1 MSIGN
6 MGMSEKIESY
16 ATYSVSDKGKS
27 GRTYGEYGKTIG
39 DPTLSEEGKKYYE
52 ELKQKYSNMD
62 FVLVSRDMKDRAQ
75 AQAASY
81 ANPAKMVVLID
92 EDKIERMATDEAYRK
107 KYEAIIS
114 GATNQLAQVKKSISS
129 TGADVLGFGM
139 QVNDSGLP
147 YFFAVLKTSSA
158 AQKARIEKKTE
169 EKRAEKMETKK
180 KAVKEAEEERIEEKR
195 SERKHI
201 RDKDRETVTIE
212 ADSIEELAKKNYG
225 FYVFRKSQYDF
236 VTGGDKIGT
245 AYRFSSI
252 RKIIELHYNQKGCKL
267 EIRVYSFFMEAK
279 NERYDAYNRGPSS
292 QAVRRKIVR
301 NICR

>member
-62 FVLVSRDMKDRAQ
+62 FILVSRDMKDRAQ
-75 AQAASY
+75 AQVASY

-114 GATNQLAQVKKSISS
+114 GATNQLAQVKTSISS

-147 YFFAVLKTSSA
+147 SFFAVLKTSSA
-158 AQKARIEKKTE
+158 SQKARIEKKAEENRAKKKEAKKKAAEEAKEERLE
-169 EKRAEKMETKK
+169 EKRT
-180 KAVKEAEEERIEEKR
+180 
-195 SERKHI
+195 ERKRV
-201 RDKDRETVTIE
+201 RDRDGDTVTIE
-212 ADSIEELAKKNYG
+212 ADSIEELAKKITDYMFLERANTLLTQAETKLG
-225 FYVFRKSQYDF
+225 QHIDF
-236 VTGGDKIGT
+236 
-245 AYRFSSI
+245 
-252 RKIIELHYNQKGCKL
+252 
-267 EIRVYSFFMEAK
+267 
-279 NERYDAYNRGPSS
+279 
-292 QAVRRKIVR
+292 QA
-301 NICR
+301 

>member
-62 FVLVSRDMKDRAQ
+62 FILVSRDMKDRAQ

-114 GATNQLAQVKKSISS
+114 GATNQLAQVKTSISS

-147 YFFAVLKTSSA
+147 SFFAVLKTSSA
-158 AQKARIEKKTE
+158 AQKARIEKKAEEAKEERLE
-169 EKRAEKMETKK
+169 EKRT
-180 KAVKEAEEERIEEKR
+180 
-195 SERKHI
+195 ERKRV
-201 RDKDRETVTIE
+201 RDRDGDTVTIE
-212 ADSIEELAKKNYG
+212 ADSIEELAKKIA
-225 FYVFRKSQYDF
+225 DF
-236 VTGGDKIGT
+236 MCVERANTLLT
-245 AYRFSSI
+245 QA
-252 RKIIELHYNQKGCKL
+252 ETKL
-267 EIRVYSFFMEAK
+267 GQHIDF
-279 NERYDAYNRGPSS
+279 
-292 QAVRRKIVR
+292 QA
-301 NICR
+301 

>member
-62 FVLVSRDMKDRAQ
+62 FILVSRDMKDRAQ

-81 ANPAKMVVLID
+81 ANPAKMVVMID

-114 GATNQLAQVKKSISS
+114 GATNQLAQVKTSISS

-147 YFFAVLKTSSA
+147 SFFAVLKTSSA
-158 AQKARIEKKTE
+158 AQKARIEKKAEEAKEERLE
-169 EKRAEKMETKK
+169 EKRT
-180 KAVKEAEEERIEEKR
+180 
-195 SERKHI
+195 ERKRV
-201 RDKDRETVTIE
+201 RDRDGDTVTIE
-212 ADSIEELAKKNYG
+212 ADSIEELAKKIA
-225 FYVFRKSQYDF
+225 DF
-236 VTGGDKIGT
+236 MFVERANTLLT
-245 AYRFSSI
+245 QA
-252 RKIIELHYNQKGCKL
+252 ETKL
-267 EIRVYSFFMEAK
+267 GQHIDF
-279 NERYDAYNRGPSS
+279 
-292 QAVRRKIVR
+292 QA
-301 NICR
+301 

>member
-62 FVLVSRDMKDRAQ
+62 FILVSRDMKDRAQ

-114 GATNQLAQVKKSISS
+114 GATNQLAQVKTSISS

-147 YFFAVLKTSSA
+147 SFFAVLKTSSA
-158 AQKARIEKKTE
+158 AQKARIEKKAEEAKEERLE
-169 EKRAEKMETKK
+169 EKRN
-180 KAVKEAEEERIEEKR
+180 
-195 SERKHI
+195 ERKRV
-201 RDKDRETVTIE
+201 RDRDGDTVTIE
-212 ADSIEELAKKNYG
+212 ADSIEELAKKIA
-225 FYVFRKSQYDF
+225 DF
-236 VTGGDKIGT
+236 MFVERANTLLT
-245 AYRFSSI
+245 QA
-252 RKIIELHYNQKGCKL
+252 ETKL
-267 EIRVYSFFMEAK
+267 GQHIDF
-279 NERYDAYNRGPSS
+279 
-292 QAVRRKIVR
+292 QA
-301 NICR
+301 

>member
-62 FVLVSRDMKDRAQ
+62 FILVSRDMKDRAQ
-75 AQAASY
+75 AQVASY

-114 GATNQLAQVKKSISS
+114 GVTNQLAQVKTSISS

-147 YFFAVLKTSSA
+147 SFFAVLKTSSA
-158 AQKARIEKKTE
+158 AQKARIEKKAEEAKEERLE
-169 EKRAEKMETKK
+169 EKRT
-180 KAVKEAEEERIEEKR
+180 
-195 SERKHI
+195 ERKRVMD
-201 RDKDRETVTIE
+201 RDGDTVTIE
-212 ADSIEELAKKNYG
+212 ADSIEELAKKIA
-225 FYVFRKSQYDF
+225 DF
-236 VTGGDKIGT
+236 MFVERANTLLT
-245 AYRFSSI
+245 QA
-252 RKIIELHYNQKGCKL
+252 ETKL
-267 EIRVYSFFMEAK
+267 GQHIDF
-279 NERYDAYNRGPSS
+279 
-292 QAVRRKIVR
+292 QA
-301 NICR
+301 

>member
-16 ATYSVSDKGKS
+16 VTYSISDKVKS
-27 GRTYGEYGKTIG
+27 GGTYGEYGKTIG

-147 YFFAVLKTSSA
+147 SFFAVLKTSSA

-212 ADSIEELAKKNYG
+212 ADSIEELAKKIT
-225 FYVFRKSQYDF
+225 DF
-236 VTGGDKIGT
+236 M
-245 AYRFSSI
+245 F
-252 RKIIELHYNQKGCKL
+252 L
-267 EIRVYSFFMEAK
+267 ERANTIL
-279 NERYDAYNRGPSS
+279 S
-292 QAVRRKIVR
+292 QAETKLGQHIDFQA
-301 NICR
+301 